1 MILFRKLS
9 ILLLMFSINTLSA
22 QGEFEQLQP
31 LGYVLISDIDTDSE
45 TILKN
50 IKKSMNIS
58 MIDEYFVQLDTNEWG
73 YKLGPI
79 KLDIEGAGYQRKG
92 LPLMYKDDLYIVGTI
107 EFKSDKYRVK
117 ISNFKNSGMMGV
129 YDPSTFLNQPK
140 RRENP
145 NRVKYPTILD
155 HSIVKLFE
163 TFDVSDDSW

>member
-1 MILFRKLS
+1 MILYRKLS
-9 ILLLMFSINTLSA
+9 ILLLLLSINTLSA

-31 LGYVLISDIDTDSE
+31 LDYVLISDINTDSE

-58 MIDEYFVQLDTNEWG
+58 MIDEYFVKLDTNEWG
-73 YKLGPI
+73 YHLGPI

-92 LPLMYKDDLYIVGTI
+92 LPLMYKDDLFLTGTI
-107 EFKSDKYRVK
+107 EFKEGKYRVK
-117 ISNFKNSGMMGV
+117 ISNFQNSGMIGI

-145 NRVKYPTILD
+145 NRTRYPAILD
-155 HSIVKLFE
+155 YTIVGLFQRI
-163 TFDVSDDSW
+163 DSSDEDW

>member
-9 ILLLMFSINTLSA
+9 VLLLLFSINTLSA

-31 LGYVLISDIDTDSE
+31 LGYVLISDINTDSE

-117 ISNFKNSGMMGV
+117 ISNFSNYGIMGV
-129 YDPSTFLNQPK
+129 YDPSTFLYQPK

-145 NRVKYPTILD
+145 NRIKYPTILD